1 MPGTIRVVIGPNGY
15 GKTTYLDDM
24 SKKLANAGESIL
36 MVPSEIKLLDEVK
49 DTVDTSQT
57 MEFLL
62 SEILETP
69 AFVKKREALYAEADK
84 AIASRLPEMNQM
96 VEEVLSLNGSKRTK
110 DFIAP
115 NPKRTIK
122 ALVSI
127 GQDDVK
133 KKMGSGQRMHLLLK
147 LAAKS
152 SKDHIF
158 LDEPEK
164 YSHPSMLNSTAKA
177 INDLVAAGKD
187 VRIATHSP
195 KLVSMLDFDLRD
207 LRLINDPSHALKE
220 IPFDGAVAAAS
231 AQVNVG
237 SMQGKFKRYY
247 ESGDSLK
254 ECVSK
259 RHSRAFIEA
268 LFTRKVFLCEGAND
282 ELFINASLQQH
293 GGFYDDY
300 VIFKVWGKSNL
311 PVFIEL
317 FERLGIELVTMFDV
331 DDESKDP
338 HSKLNPVIRSY
349 SGTRC
354 RVIEF
359 KPNLEA
365 ALGYKGRKDDALG
378 LIDHLESAGVPAR
391 YSLA

>member
-1 MPGTIRVVIGPNGY
+1 MAGTIRVVIGPNGY
-15 GKTTYLDDM
+15 GKTTYLNDT
-24 SKKLANAGESIL
+24 SKKLADKGESIL

-69 AFVKKREALYAEADK
+69 SFVKKRDALYEEADK
-84 AIASRLPEMNQM
+84 AIASSLPAMNQM
-96 VEEVLSLNGSKRTK
+96 LEEVLSLNGSKRTK

-122 ALVSI
+122 SLVSI
-127 GQDDVK
+127 AQDDVK

-152 SKDHIF
+152 SKDFIL

-164 YSHPSMLNSTAKA
+164 YSHPSLLNGTAKA

-187 VRIATHSP
+187 VHIATHSP
-195 KLVSMLDFDLRD
+195 KLVSMLDFDLGD
-207 LRLINDPSHALKE
+207 IRLINDSSHDLKT
-220 IPFDGAVAAAS
+220 IPFDDAVAAAS
-231 AQVNVG
+231 SKVNVG
-237 SMQGKFKRYY
+237 SMQDKFKRYY
-247 ESGDSLK
+247 MSGNSIKD
-254 ECVSK
+254 CVAK
-259 RHSRAFIEA
+259 RHGRAFIEA

-317 FERLGIELVTMFDV
+317 FERLGIDLVAMLDV
-331 DDESKDP
+331 DDESKEP

-349 SGTRC
+349 SDTGLRI
-354 RVIEF
+354 IEF
-359 KPNLEA
+359 KPYLEA
-365 ALGYKGRKDDALG
+365 ALGYKGKKDDALG
-378 LIDHLESAGVPAR
+378 LIDHLESVGVPAE
-391 YSLA
+391 YSLV

>member
-1 MPGTIRVVIGPNGY
+1 MAGTIRVVIGPNGY
-15 GKTTYLDDM
+15 GKTTYLSDA
-24 SKKLANAGESIL
+24 SKKLADAGESIL

-69 AFVKKREALYAEADK
+69 AFVEKREALYAEVDK
-84 AIASRLPEMNQM
+84 AIASSLPEMNQM
-96 VEEVLSLNGSKRTK
+96 LEEVLSLNGSERTK

-122 ALVSI
+122 SLVSI
-127 GQDDVK
+127 GQDDIK
-133 KKMGSGQRMHLLLK
+133 KKMGSGQRMQLLLK

-164 YSHPSMLNSTAKA
+164 YSHPSLLNGTAKA
-177 INDLVAAGKD
+177 INELVDGGKN
-187 VRIATHSP
+187 VYIATHSP
-195 KLVSMLDFDLRD
+195 KLVSMLNFDLGD
-207 LRLINDPSHALKE
+207 LRLINDSSHDLKE
-220 IPFDGAVAAAS
+220 IPFEEATAAAS
-231 AQVNVG
+231 ERVDVG
-237 SMQGKFKRYY
+237 SMQDKFKRYY
-247 ESGDSLK
+247 VSGDSLK
-254 ECVSK
+254 NCVSK
-259 RHSRAFIEA
+259 RYSRAFIEA

-311 PVFIEL
+311 PIFIEL
-317 FERLGIELVTMFDV
+317 FERLGIDLVTMFDV

-338 HSKLNPVIRSY
+338 HCKLNPVIRSY
-349 SGTRC
+349 SGTGC

-365 ALGYKGRKDDALG
+365 ALGYKGKKDDALG
-378 LIDHLESAGVPAR
+378 LIDHLESMGVPAG

>member
-1 MPGTIRVVIGPNGY
+1 MAGTIRVVIGPNGY
-15 GKTTYLDDM
+15 GKTTYLNDT
-24 SKKLANAGESIL
+24 SKKLADKGESIL

-69 AFVKKREALYAEADK
+69 SFVKKRDALYEEADK
-84 AIASRLPEMNQM
+84 AIASSLPAMNQM
-96 VEEVLSLNGSKRTK
+96 LEEVLSLNGSKRTK

-122 ALVSI
+122 SLVSI
-127 GQDDVK
+127 AQDDGK

-152 SKDHIF
+152 SKDFIL

-164 YSHPSMLNSTAKA
+164 YSHPSLLNGTAKA

-187 VRIATHSP
+187 VHIATHSP
-195 KLVSMLDFDLRD
+195 KLVSMLDFDLGD
-207 LRLINDPSHALKE
+207 IRLINDSSHDLKT
-220 IPFDGAVAAAS
+220 IPFDDAGAGGS
-231 AQVNVG
+231 SKGNVG
-237 SMQGKFKRYY
+237 SMQDKFKRYY
-247 ESGDSLK
+247 MSGNSIKD
-254 ECVSK
+254 CVAK
-259 RHSRAFIEA
+259 RHGRAFIAA

-317 FERLGIELVTMFDV
+317 FERLGIDLVAMLDV
-331 DDESKDP
+331 DDESKEP

-349 SGTRC
+349 SDTGLRI
-354 RVIEF
+354 IEF
-359 KPNLEA
+359 KPYLEA
-365 ALGYKGRKDDALG
+365 ALGYKGKKDDALG
-378 LIDHLESAGVPAR
+378 LIDHLESVGVPAE
-391 YSLA
+391 YSLV

>member
-1 MPGTIRVVIGPNGY
+1 MPGSIRVVIGPNGY
-15 GKTTYLDDM
+15 GKTTYLNDT

-96 VEEVLSLNGSKRTK
+96 LEEVLSLNGSERTK

-122 ALVSI
+122 NLVSI

-133 KKMGSGQRMHLLLK
+133 KKMGSGQRMQLLLK

-152 SKDHIF
+152 SKGHIF

-164 YSHPSMLNSTAKA
+164 YSHPSLLNGTAKA
-177 INDLVAAGKD
+177 INELVAAGKN
-187 VRIATHSP
+187 VYIATHSP
-195 KLVSMLDFDLRD
+195 KLVSMLDFDLGD
-207 LRLINDPSHALKE
+207 LRLINDASHDLKE
-220 IPFDGAVAAAS
+220 IPFDEAVAAVS
-231 AQVNVG
+231 SRVNVG
-237 SMQGKFKRYY
+237 SMQDKFKRYY
-247 ESGDSLK
+247 VSGDSLK
-254 ECVSK
+254 NCVSK

-311 PVFIEL
+311 PIFIEL
-317 FERLGIELVTMFDV
+317 FERLGIDLVTVFDV
-331 DDESKDP
+331 DDESRAP
-338 HSKLNPVIRSY
+338 HHGLNPVIRSY
-349 SGTRC
+349 SCEECKT
-354 RVIEF
+354 IEF
-359 KPNLEA
+359 NPNLETE
-365 ALGYKGRKDDALG
+365 LGYRGRKDDALG
-378 LIDHLESAGVPAR
+378 LIDHLESAGIPDK

>member
-1 MPGTIRVVIGPNGY
+1 MVIGPNGY
-15 GKTTYLDDM
+15 GKTTYLNDT
-24 SKKLANAGESIL
+24 SKKLADVGKPIL
-36 MVPSEIKLLDEVK
+36 MIPSEIKLLDEVK

-69 AFVKKREALYAEADK
+69 AFIEKRKALYAEADE
-84 AIASRLPEMNQM
+84 AIASSLPEMNKM
-96 VEEVLSLNGSKRTK
+96 LEEVLSLNGSERTK

-115 NPKRTIK
+115 NPKRAIK
-122 ALVSI
+122 NLVSI

-133 KKMGSGQRMHLLLK
+133 KKMGSGQRMQLLLK

-152 SKDHIF
+152 SKGHIF

-164 YSHPSMLNSTAKA
+164 YSHPSLLNGTAKA
-177 INDLVAAGKD
+177 INELVAAGKN
-187 VRIATHSP
+187 VYIATHSP
-195 KLVSMLDFDLRD
+195 KLVSMLDFDLGD
-207 LRLINDPSHALKE
+207 LRLINDASHDLKE
-220 IPFDGAVAAAS
+220 IPFDEAVAAVS
-231 AQVNVG
+231 SRVNVG
-237 SMQGKFKRYY
+237 STQDKFKRYY
-247 ESGDSLK
+247 VSGDSLK
-254 ECVSK
+254 NCVSK

-282 ELFINASLQQH
+282 ELFVNASLQQH

-311 PVFIEL
+311 PIFIEL
-317 FERLGIELVTMFDV
+317 FERLGIDLVTMFDV

-338 HSKLNPVIRSY
+338 HCKLNPVIRSY
-349 SGTRC
+349 SDTGC

-365 ALGYKGRKDDALG
+365 ALGYKGKKGDALG
-378 LIDHLESAGVPAR
+378 LIDHLESMGVPAG

>member
-1 MPGTIRVVIGPNGY
+1 
-15 GKTTYLDDM
+15 
-24 SKKLANAGESIL
+24 

-69 AFVKKREALYAEADK
+69 SFVKKRDALYEEADK
-84 AIASRLPEMNQM
+84 AIASSLPAMNQM
-96 VEEVLSLNGSKRTK
+96 LEEVLSLNGSKRTK

-122 ALVSI
+122 SLVSI
-127 GQDDVK
+127 AQDDVK

-152 SKDHIF
+152 SKDFIL

-164 YSHPSMLNSTAKA
+164 YSHPSLLNGTAKA

-187 VRIATHSP
+187 VHIATHSP
-195 KLVSMLDFDLRD
+195 KLVSMLDFDLGD
-207 LRLINDPSHALKE
+207 IRLINDSSHDLKT
-220 IPFDGAVAAAS
+220 IPFDDAVAAAS
-231 AQVNVG
+231 SKVNVG
-237 SMQGKFKRYY
+237 SMQDKFKRYY
-247 ESGDSLK
+247 MSGNSIKD
-254 ECVSK
+254 CVAK
-259 RHSRAFIEA
+259 RHGRAFIEA

-317 FERLGIELVTMFDV
+317 FERLGIDLVAMLDV
-331 DDESKDP
+331 DDESKEP

-349 SGTRC
+349 SETGLRI
-354 RVIEF
+354 IEF
-359 KPNLEA
+359 KPYLEA
-365 ALGYKGRKDDALG
+365 ALGYKGKKDDALG
-378 LIDHLESAGVPAR
+378 LLIIWSRWACPLSIHWFRRGYGNQFDEFQRDGKQMWRGIAGDVPR
-391 YSLA
+391 CLR